1 MLYMALLLTN
11 PIIINRNR
19 QNQHRVQF
27 MFPNSSRVIRKI
39 IITNNKRC
47 RAGINGLPCG
57 ICKPGHTHR
66 CKNCGNKDSTHRSS
80 NCPKKPKKI
89 IFKKKT
95 FSNKLNNSAIVLLS
109 KDKKYIFMVY
119 ERNYRKWVIP
129 GGKMDRK
136 DNNRLWWC
144 AKREWNEE
152 TGFNVP
158 IICKK
163 NGAKGC
169 DIYNSYKHSTRIY
182 FGITKNG
189 FTNGIYYKPTSETS
203 HASWFKIKDVVNNKI
218 NVRGC
223 VRSSL
228 IDLINNV
235 GL

>member
-1 MLYMALLLTN
+1 MALLLKN
-11 PIIINRNR
+11 PIIINKNR
-19 QNQHRVQF
+19 QNQHRVHIL
-27 MFPNSSRVIRKI
+27 FPNSSRVIRKI

-57 ICKPGHTHR
+57 VCKPGHTHH

-80 NCPKKPKKI
+80 NCPKKLIKKI
-89 IFKKKT
+89 SKKKT
-95 FSNKLNNSAIVLLS
+95 FSKKLNNAAIVLLS

-119 ERNYRKWVIP
+119 ERNYKKWVVP
-129 GGKMDRK
+129 GGRMDRK
-136 DNNRLWWC
+136 DNNKLWWC

-158 IICKK
+158 IIYKK
-163 NGAKGC
+163 NGNKGC
-169 DIYNSYKHSTRIY
+169 DIYNSFKHSTRIY

-203 HASWFKIKDVVNNKI
+203 HASWFKISDVINNKV
-218 NVRGC
+218 NVRGS

-228 IDLINNV
+228 INIINSV